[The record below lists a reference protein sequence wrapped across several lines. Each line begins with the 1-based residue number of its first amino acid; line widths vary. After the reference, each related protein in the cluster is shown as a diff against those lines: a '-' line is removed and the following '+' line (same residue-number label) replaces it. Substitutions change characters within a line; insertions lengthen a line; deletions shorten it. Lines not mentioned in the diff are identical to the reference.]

1 MEFEI
6 DFNRHNDDRFL
17 IDRLGAWVDRYD
29 DFDAIKIEIKDLEEL
44 EMLLAKVNH
53 CLGGEYSAIVSF
65 DPPAIFLDDKV

>member
-1 MEFEI
+1 
-6 DFNRHNDDRFL
+6 
-17 IDRLGAWVDRYD
+17 VDRYD